1 MTAYRSGFGAV
12 VAVILASLAF
22 TTGATAQEFRLKLH
36 HFLSP
41 LSHGQVGM
49 LVPWVQ
55 AIEEQSQGRIKIDI
69 FPSMQLGGRPPQLID
84 QARDGVVDIV
94 WTLPGYTPGRF
105 TLTEVFELP
114 FMHSNTVATNRALN
128 EYVARHGEE
137 FADYKVIVMH
147 VHAGQLFHSNDPIQT
162 VDDLKDLKIRT
173 PTRTG
178 GWLIEAMGAVPIG
191 APVPQIPEML
201 SKRIVDAVM
210 IPYEVTLPLKV
221 DELVDYHTELDDP
234 VFPRINTSTFV
245 VAMNKDTYT
254 KLPSDLQKII
264 DDNSGQ
270 ALAGWIGEGWDAAEI
285 PGRDNA
291 AKSGETAALASA
303 EVAKLRAMVEQPV
316 IDRWIAQMDAKGYDG
331 KALVAEARALLKK
344 YSQ

>member
-1 MTAYRSGFGAV
+1 MRFVGVVLGFAATLLLAAGASTAH
-12 VAVILASLAF
+12 
-22 TTGATAQEFRLKLH
+22 AQEFRLKLH

-41 LSHGQVGM
+41 LSHGHAEM
-49 LVPWVQ
+49 LVPW
-55 AIEEQSQGRIKIDI
+55 AKTIEEQSQGRIKIDI
-69 FPSMQLGGRPPQLID
+69 FPAMQLGGRPPQLID

-114 FMHSNTVATNRALN
+114 FMHSSTEATNRALN
-128 EYVARHGEE
+128 EYVALHGEE
-137 FADYKVIVMH
+137 FADYKIIAMH
-147 VHAGQLFHSNDPIQT
+147 VHAGQLFHSNDPIRN
-162 VDDLKDLKIRT
+162 VDDLKGLKIRT

-201 SKRIVDAVM
+201 SKKIVDAVM

-234 VFPRINTSTFV
+234 VYPRINTSTFV
-245 VAMNKDTYT
+245 IAMNKATYE
-254 KLPSDLQKII
+254 KLPPDLQKII

-270 ALAGWIGEGWDAAEI
+270 AIVGWIAEGWDAAETL
-285 PGRDNA
+285 GRTNA
-291 AKSGETAALASA
+291 AKSGETVALPAA

-316 IDRWIAQMDAKGYDG
+316 IARWIAQTDDKGYDG

-344 YSQ
+344 YGQ

>member
-1 MTAYRSGFGAV
+1 MRFTGLVFGIAV
-12 VAVILASLAF
+12 SVLIVVS
-22 TTGATAQEFRLKLH
+22 TQPVQAQEFRLKLH

-41 LSHGQVGM
+41 LSHGHAEM
-49 LVPWVQ
+49 LVPW
-55 AIEEQSQGRIKIDI
+55 AKTIETQSKGLIKIDI

-114 FMHSNTVATNRALN
+114 FMHSSTVATNRALN
-128 EYVARHGEE
+128 D
-137 FADYKVIVMH
+137 DYKIIVMH
-147 VHAGQLFHSNDPIQT
+147 VHAGQLFHSNDPIET
-162 VDDLKDLKIRT
+162 VGDLKDLKIRT

-201 SKRIVDAVM
+201 SRKIVDAVM

-234 VFPRINTSTFV
+234 VYPRINTSTFV
-245 VAMNKDTYT
+245 IAMNKATYA
-254 KLPSDLQKII
+254 KLPPDLQKII

-270 ALAGWIGEGWDAAEI
+270 AIAGWIAEGWDAAEI
-285 PGRDNA
+285 PGRENA
-291 AKSGETAALASA
+291 AKSGETVSLPPE

-316 IDRWIAQMDAKGYDG
+316 IDRWVAQMDAKGYDG
-331 KALVAEARALLKK
+331 NALVAEARALLEKHK
-344 YSQ
+344 Q

>member
-1 MTAYRSGFGAV
+1 MRFFGVVLGFAVLLAAGASTAQ
-12 VAVILASLAF
+12 
-22 TTGATAQEFRLKLH
+22 AQEFRLKLH

-41 LSHGQVGM
+41 LSHGHANM
-49 LVPWVQ
+49 LVPW
-55 AIEEQSQGRIKIDI
+55 AKTIEEQSQGRIKIDI
-69 FPSMQLGGRPPQLID
+69 FPAMQLGGRPPQLID

-114 FMHSNTVATNRALN
+114 FMHSSTKATNRALT

-137 FADYKVIVMH
+137 FADYKLIAMH
-147 VHAGQLFHSNDPIQT
+147 VHAGQLFPSNDPIRS
-162 VDDLKDLKIRT
+162 VDDLKGLKIRT

-201 SKRIVDAVM
+201 SKKIVDAVM
-210 IPYEVTLPLKV
+210 IPYEVTLPLRV

-234 VFPRINTSTFV
+234 VYPRINTSTFV
-245 VAMNKDTYT
+245 IAMNKATYE
-254 KLPSDLQKII
+254 KLPPDLQKII

-270 ALAGWIGEGWDAAEI
+270 AIVGWIAEGWDAAEI
-285 PGRDNA
+285 PGRNNA
-291 AKSGETAALASA
+291 AESGETVSLPAA

-316 IDRWIAQMDAKGYDG
+316 IARWIAQMDEKGYDG

-344 YSQ
+344 YGQ